1 MSEKVTISGNRHQV
15 SEEAWAGWLGDTTA
29 AEFMD
34 GRDDIEAAVNEF
46 VQAVPDMF
54 GEPAPVFFWREM
66 NADYTLAELLT
77 RYLED
82 NL

>member
-1 MSEKVTISGNRHQV
+1 MSEKVTISGDRYQV
-15 SEEAWAGWLGDTTA
+15 GEEAWAGWLADTTA